1 MPPEPHTTSDA
12 EIYASVEVLPMAAED
27 WPPLP
32 TTIAVALGIVGGIA
46 SLGWAL
52 AQILPA
58 IGVMIGLVI
67 TVGSTGLATAGPV
80 ASWTVPAASIGL
92 TAAGGSAVI
101 VLLVKAAKEASSEPY
116 EWAVP
121 LLGITGGVMLDM
133 AKDFGIDNDLL
144 KTALTAVVAFL
155 VVVAGACWKSPRM
168 SWKLTAV
175 ILLIVPPAALLV
187 RNVDV
192 SGAKG
197 LADAFR
203 AIPVGVWGRLGAF
216 LGIGVI
222 VAINHYLVHR
232 PGETRG
238 CTHHNS

>member
-1 MPPEPHTTSDA
+1 M
-12 EIYASVEVLPMAAED
+12 IGLI
-27 WPPLP
+27 
-32 TTIAVALGIVGGIA
+32 IAVA
-46 SLGWAL
+46 S
-52 AQILPA
+52 
-58 IGVMIGLVI
+58 
-67 TVGSTGLATAGPV
+67 SGLATAGAV
-80 ASWTVPAASIGL
+80 ASWIVPAASIGL
-92 TAAGGSAVI
+92 TAAGGSAFV

-116 EWAVP
+116 DWAVP

-144 KTALTAVVAFL
+144 KAALTAVVAFL
-155 VVVAGACWKSPRM
+155 VVVAGACWKSPSM

-175 ILLIVPPAALLV
+175 VLLIVPPAALLV

-216 LGIGVI
+216 LAMGVV
-222 VAINHYLVHR
+222 VAIIHHLVQR
-232 PGETRG
+232 SGRG
-238 CTHHNS
+238 SRAYS